1 MIRGQIFKIGVELVF
16 TFVISIVWLDV
27 IKGNDEETNKLM
39 SINNEITLKETINN
53 KDLYLVSD
61 NSDVNGIENNII
73 TITNNMNE
81 DTSCNLI
88 MLIDKKSGVDIS
100 YLRYKINDEVKCL
113 DNLIYEDNAN
123 YYYLID
129 EFDLKAN
136 ENINEYYAIWLSDEY
151 KDVFNNNT
159 LTYKMIV
166 DTNV

>member
-1 MIRGQIFKIGVELVF
+1 
-16 TFVISIVWLDV
+16 
-27 IKGNDEETNKLM
+27 
-39 SINNEITLKETINN
+39 
-53 KDLYLVSD
+53 
-61 NSDVNGIENNII
+61 
-73 TITNNMNE
+73 
-81 DTSCNLI
+81 
-88 MLIDKKSGVDIS
+88 MLIDKKSLVDIS

>member
-1 MIRGQIFKIGVELVF
+1 MIEV
-16 TFVISIVWLDV
+16 
-27 IKGNDEETNKLM
+27 
-39 SINNEITLKETINN
+39 
-53 KDLYLVSD
+53 KDLTVGSFE
-61 NSDVNGIENNII
+61 GAI
-73 TITNNMNE
+73 
-81 DTSCNLI
+81 
-88 MLIDKKSGVDIS
+88 
-100 YLRYKINDEVKCL
+100 
-113 DNLIYEDNAN
+113 NLIYEDNAN

>member
-1 MIRGQIFKIGVELVF
+1 
-16 TFVISIVWLDV
+16 
-27 IKGNDEETNKLM
+27 
-39 SINNEITLKETINN
+39 
-53 KDLYLVSD
+53 
-61 NSDVNGIENNII
+61 
-73 TITNNMNE
+73 
-81 DTSCNLI
+81 
-88 MLIDKKSGVDIS
+88 MLIDKKSLVDIS

-159 LTYKMIV
+159 LINPVPLDRSLTLTFVLSLESNFFILIFCIDVIKNF
-166 DTNV
+166 DQS